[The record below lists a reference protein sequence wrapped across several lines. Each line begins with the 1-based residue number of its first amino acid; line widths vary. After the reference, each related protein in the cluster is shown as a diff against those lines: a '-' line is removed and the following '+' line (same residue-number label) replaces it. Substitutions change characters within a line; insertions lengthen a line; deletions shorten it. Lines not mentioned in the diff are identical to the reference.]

1 MKRIVRNDGIYVT
14 HIKIHNQY
22 PNNYIFNG
30 IFFVEQYMCFEW
42 EPVEDPIIV
51 NSAFLKHLTSWRDE
65 IFEAIKSGEILKDE
79 AKSKFAIFN
88 EKANKVVEARF
99 IEPDQSYKD
108 IVLIPQLFG
117 GVSLIVDTHVFEYDF
132 EDINKSGFKDKR
144 MVNNESLKFHSY

>member
-1 MKRIVRNDGIYVT
+1 
-14 HIKIHNQY
+14 
-22 PNNYIFNG
+22 
-30 IFFVEQYMCFEW
+30 MCFEW